1 MKTVS
6 RTNMIRPQHNLKI
19 GPSRAGVCGT
29 TLFVTSLITLGFSGL
44 SREATADEPPTDGRL
59 ILSAPLTHS
68 DWVLKDNVAGLD
80 DGLAGV
86 RHMLDM
92 CKAAGWSRVYWRCL
106 DAGRSLYPSQ
116 LMDPMGPP
124 KGDNYFDPKPE
135 EVGKVGAQKNPEILK
150 KMQERFHYGTI
161 DSLAEAVRYGHEIG
175 LEIHAWLSINED
187 DHAWGWPSRYS
198 MAHPEHR
205 WKRRDGSAYHSQLS
219 FAYPEV
225 RDYKL
230 AIIQEVLDNYPV
242 DGIFLDWIRTGDVRD
257 PQVDASGVADYGYE
271 PLLVEGFKAT
281 YGIDPLSIPN
291 NDLRWVKYRAEPQ
304 TEFMRSVRKLAHA
317 KRPNLPV
324 AVMVQ
329 HPWSYRGDNPKYA
342 DNLQG
347 LLLDVATWA
356 DEGLINAAVPAGYY
370 AAGSGGTPE
379 LAYEYLKTLTG
390 GKIDIWMYAWV
401 PTTVDEFQSGL
412 AVARKLGA
420 QQILYWE
427 ADYIDNNPRKAELQ
441 KIMSDHAST
450 PAK

>member
-1 MKTVS
+1 
-6 RTNMIRPQHNLKI
+6 MIDRWN
-19 GPSRAGVCGT
+19 
-29 TLFVTSLITLGFSGL
+29 TLYVAVTMVLGAVGGAW
-44 SREATADEPPTDGRL
+44 EASAAEPPPDGKL

-92 CKAAGWSRVYWRCL
+92 CKAAGWSRIYWRCL

-124 KGDNYFDPKPE
+124 HGDNYFNPKPE
-135 EVGKVGAQKNPEILK
+135 EVGKVGAQKNEAILQ
-150 KMQERFHYGTI
+150 KMQDRFHYGTI

-187 DHAWGWPSRYS
+187 DHAWGWPSRYTV
-198 MAHPEHR
+198 AHPEHR
-205 WKRRDGSAYHSQLS
+205 WTRRDGNAYHTQLS

-230 AIIQEVLDNYPV
+230 AIIREILDNYPV
-242 DGIFLDWIRTGDVRD
+242 DGIFIDWIRTGDVRD
-257 PQVDASGVADYGYE
+257 PQVDSSGVADYGYE
-271 PLLVEGFKAT
+271 RILLDGFKAK
-281 YGIDPLSIPN
+281 YGSDPQSIPN
-291 NDLRWVKYRAEPQ
+291 NDMRWVKYRAEPQ
-304 TEFMRSVRKLAHA
+304 TEFMRSVRKLANS
-317 KRPNLPV
+317 KSPKLPV

-347 LLLDVATWA
+347 LLLDVETWA
-356 DEGLINAAVPAGYY
+356 NEGLMDAAVPAGYY
-370 AAGSGGTPE
+370 APNSGGTPE
-379 LAYEYLKTLTG
+379 LAYEHLRQLTG

-401 PTTVDEFQSGL
+401 PTTAEDFRSGL
-412 AVARKLGA
+412 EIARKLGA
-420 QQILYWE
+420 KQILYWE
-427 ADYIDNNPRKAELQ
+427 ADYIDNNPHKTELQ
-441 KIMSDHAST
+441 KVMNDCAAL
-450 PAK
+450 PARR